1 MIKDDSTI
9 ARIREIRH
17 QISERFNH
25 DPKKIVEY
33 YIELQK
39 KYKDRFLVESVTKS
53 ADCNSLTP
61 TIT

>member
-1 MIKDDSTI
+1 MTKNDPTI
-9 ARIREIRH
+9 SQIRETRH

-39 KYKDRFLVESVTKS
+39 KYSHRFLDESKKFTEASFVGS
-53 ADCNSLTP
+53 R
-61 TIT
+61 

>member
-1 MIKDDSTI
+1 MIKNDLTI
-9 ARIREIRH
+9 TQIREIRH

-39 KYKDRFLVESVTKS
+39 KYKDRLLDEPKIKYAEENLANV
-53 ADCNSLTP
+53 
-61 TIT
+61 

>member
-1 MIKDDSTI
+1 MIKNDLTI
-9 ARIREIRH
+9 TQIRETRH

-39 KYKDRFLVESVTKS
+39 KYKDRLLDE
-53 ADCNSLTP
+53 P
-61 TIT
+61 TIKYAEGSLADL